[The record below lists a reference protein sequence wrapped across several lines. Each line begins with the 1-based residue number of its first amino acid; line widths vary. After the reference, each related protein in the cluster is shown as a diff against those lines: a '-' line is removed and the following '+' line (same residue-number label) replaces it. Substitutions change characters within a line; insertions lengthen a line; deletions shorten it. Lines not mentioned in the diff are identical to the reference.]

1 MESDRHSWSYM
12 HNTLLVFTH
21 NYALLTLG
29 FLGCNVHANQLQLVA
44 WVLLGN
50 HSSTITIAC
59 GYSKST
65 IKAVIGTFVYGT
77 NTLCV

>member
-29 FLGCNVHANQLQLVA
+29 SRFLGCNVHANQLCC
-44 WVLLGN
+44 GF
-50 HSSTITIAC
+50 TAC
-59 GYSKST
+59 SMHIDTARKPQQYNYNS
-65 IKAVIGTFVYGT
+65 
-77 NTLCV
+77 LWL